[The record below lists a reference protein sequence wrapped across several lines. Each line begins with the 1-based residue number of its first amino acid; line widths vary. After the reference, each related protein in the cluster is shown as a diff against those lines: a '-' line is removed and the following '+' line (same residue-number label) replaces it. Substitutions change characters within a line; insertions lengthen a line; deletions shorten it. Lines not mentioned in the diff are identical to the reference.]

1 MNRYLRPGLGGSAVT
16 VSAAVLLGTTM
27 LTTPAAAQSA
37 EELKAQIDALQK
49 QVDQLS
55 QNQVAASPVQ
65 AVVGGDKPR
74 TYKLPGTDTSLQ
86 FGGYVK
92 GDLIYDVKSRNGD
105 SFAVSAIP
113 LEGSEPG
120 DEREGHVR
128 FHARQSRVWFKSWTP
143 TDLGEV
149 RTHIEGDFFG
159 GSTGDS
165 DPSDREFDETFSNS
179 SLFRLRHA
187 YGTLGGLLIGQ
198 TWTNFMGLHGYP
210 ETIDFFGPTG
220 MPFLRQGQIRYT
232 FTPSPGLA
240 VSVSAE
246 NPETDG
252 RIEGTGAA
260 IDESRGGIAF
270 DEYPDFTARIKYSG
284 EMITLSA
291 GAVARWLTVDSG
303 NLVPAGV
310 ADDVDDEE
318 FGWGLR
324 ASASA
329 DLVGGRLNLVAN
341 VHGGDGIG
349 RYMLTS
355 GRALVVEGDGDLETV
370 TQWGTTVGAG
380 WRWTDY
386 LRSSVG
392 WGHVEIDDDDLAV
405 ATQPEQQDTVHVNL
419 IWAPVPR
426 MWIGIEGIYGRI
438 KVDDNPGGDDDN
450 DQFRIQIGSRFNF

>member
-1 MNRYLRPGLGGSAVT
+1 MDKYVRSGFGGLGGGI
-16 VSAAVLLGTTM
+16 AAIGATALMGTTM
-27 LTTPAAAQSA
+27 LTAPAAAQTA
-37 EELKAQIDALQK
+37 EELKAQIDKLQA

-55 QNQVAASPVQ
+55 QQQTAAAPVQ

-113 LEGSEPG
+113 GEDSDA

-149 RTHIEGDFFG
+149 RTHIEGDFEG

-165 DPSDREFDETFSNS
+165 DPNDREFDETFSNS

-220 MPFLRQGQIRYT
+220 MPFARQAQIRYT

-252 RIEGTGAA
+252 RADAAVGGGRIE
-260 IDESRGGIAF
+260 ESRGGLGF
-270 DEYPDFTARIKYSG
+270 DEVPDFTAAVRYSG
-284 EMITLSA
+284 EMVTLSA
-291 GAVARWLTVDSG
+291 AGLARWLTVD
-303 NLVPAGV
+303 NGV
-310 ADDVDDEE
+310 GGVGEIDEDE
-318 FGWGLR
+318 FAWGLR
-324 ASASA
+324 GSASA
-329 DLVGGRLNLVAN
+329 DLAGGRANLVAN
-341 VHGGDGIG
+341 IHGGDGIG

-355 GRALVVEGDGDLETV
+355 GLGATLDATGELDTV
-370 TQWGTTVGAG
+370 FQYGFTVGGG
-380 WRWTDY
+380 WKWTDY
-386 LRSSVG
+386 VRSSIG
-392 WGHVEIDDDDLAV
+392 YGHVEIDDDDILAPTLPV
-405 ATQPEQQDTVHVNL
+405 RQQTLHVNL

-426 MWIGIEGIYGRI
+426 VWIGIEGIWGRLT
-438 KVDDNPGGDDDN
+438 VDEAATGDDEN
-450 DQFRIQIGSRFNF
+450 DQFRIQIGSRFSF

>member
-1 MNRYLRPGLGGSAVT
+1 MEEYIRSGLGSLSGGI
-16 VSAAVLLGTTM
+16 AAIGATALMGTTM
-27 LTTPAAAQSA
+27 LTAPAAAQTA
-37 EELKAQIDALQK
+37 EELKAQIDKLQQ

-55 QNQVAASPVQ
+55 QQQVAASPVQ

-92 GDLIYDVKSRNGD
+92 GDLIYDVKSQNGD
-105 SFAVSAIP
+105 SFAVSGIP
-113 LEGSEPG
+113 LDGVVSGTGATATRP
-120 DEREGHVR
+120 DEQEGHVR

-159 GSTGDS
+159 DGGN
-165 DPSDREFDETFSNS
+165 ETFSNS
-179 SLFRLRHA
+179 TTFRLRHA

-198 TWTNFMGLHGYP
+198 TWTNFMSLHAYP

-220 MPFLRQGQIRYT
+220 MPFARQGQIRYT

-252 RIEGTGAA
+252 RVDGSATAFV
-260 IDESRGGIAF
+260 DESRGGIAF
-270 DEYPDFTARIKYSG
+270 DEYPDFTAAVKYSG
-284 EMITLSA
+284 EMFTVSA
-291 GAVARWLTVDSG
+291 AAVGRFLTIDNGLGGAA
-303 NLVPAGV
+303 
-310 ADDVDDEE
+310 DVDEEE

-329 DLVGGRLNLVAN
+329 DLVGGRLNVVAN

-355 GRALVVEGDGDLETV
+355 GRALVLEADGDIETV

-380 WRWTDY
+380 WKWTDF
-386 LRSSVG
+386 LRSSIG

-405 ATQPEQQDTVHVNL
+405 STLPEQQDTVHLNL

-426 MWIGIEGIYGRI
+426 VWIGIEGIYGRI
-438 KVDDNPGGDDDN
+438 KVDDNPAGDDDN

>member
-1 MNRYLRPGLGGSAVT
+1 MDKYLRPGLGGSV
-16 VSAAVLLGTTM
+16 AAVGGAALLGTTM
-27 LTTPAAAQSA
+27 LTASVAAQTA
-37 EELKAQIDALQK
+37 EELKAQIDKLQA

-55 QNQVAASPVQ
+55 QQQTAAAPVQ

-86 FGGYVK
+86 VGGYVK
-92 GDLIYDVKSRNGD
+92 GDLIYDVKSENGD

-113 LEGSEPG
+113 LEGSEPA

-128 FHARQSRVWFKSWTP
+128 FHARQSRVWFKTWTP
-143 TDLGEV
+143 SDLGEV
-149 RTHIEGDFFG
+149 RTHIEGDFEG

-220 MPFLRQGQIRYT
+220 MPFLRQAQIRYT

-252 RIEGTGAA
+252 RIAGTGAA

-284 EMITLSA
+284 EMVTLSA
-291 GAVARWLTVDSG
+291 GAVARWLTVDNG
-303 NLVPAGV
+303 LGGA
-310 ADDVDDEE
+310 AEIDDEE

-329 DLVGGRLNLVAN
+329 DLVGGRMNVVAN

-355 GRALVVEGDGDLETV
+355 GRALVVNGDDLDTV

-380 WRWTDY
+380 WKWTDY

-405 ATQPEQQDTVHVNL
+405 ATQPVQQDTIHLNL

-426 MWIGIEGIYGRI
+426 VWIGIEGIYGRI
-438 KVDDNPGGDDDN
+438 EVDNNPGGDDDN
-450 DQFRIQIGSRFNF
+450 DQFRLQIGSRFSF

>member
-1 MNRYLRPGLGGSAVT
+1 MDKHLRPGFGGT
-16 VSAAVLLGTTM
+16 IAAAGAAALLGTTM
-27 LTTPAAAQSA
+27 LTAPAAAQTA

-55 QNQVAASPVQ
+55 QQQVAASPVQ

-92 GDLIYDVKSRNGD
+92 GDLIYDVKSQNGD

-113 LEGSEPG
+113 LDGVETGGGTLRP

-159 GSTGDS
+159 DGGN
-165 DPSDREFDETFSNS
+165 ETFSNS
-179 SLFRLRHA
+179 TTFRLRHA

-198 TWTNFMGLHGYP
+198 TWTNFMGLHGSP

-232 FTPSPGLA
+232 FTPSPGLS

-252 RIEGTGAA
+252 RVDGTTTFV
-260 IDESRGGIAF
+260 DESRGGIAF
-270 DEYPDFTARIKYSG
+270 DEYPDFTAAVKYSG
-284 EMITLSA
+284 EMVTLSA
-291 GAVARWLTVDSG
+291 GAVGRILTIDNGGPV
-303 NLVPAGV
+303 AG
-310 ADDVDDEE
+310 DIDEEE

-329 DLVGGRLNLVAN
+329 DLVGGRLNVVAN

-355 GRALVVEGDGDLETV
+355 GRALVLEADGDIETV
-370 TQWGTTVGAG
+370 TQWGTTVGLG
-380 WRWTDY
+380 WKWTDF
-386 LRSSVG
+386 LRSSIG

-405 ATQPEQQDTVHVNL
+405 STLPEQQDTVHLNL

-426 MWIGIEGIYGRI
+426 VWIGIEGIYGRI
-438 KVDDNPGGDDDN
+438 KVDDNPSGDDDN